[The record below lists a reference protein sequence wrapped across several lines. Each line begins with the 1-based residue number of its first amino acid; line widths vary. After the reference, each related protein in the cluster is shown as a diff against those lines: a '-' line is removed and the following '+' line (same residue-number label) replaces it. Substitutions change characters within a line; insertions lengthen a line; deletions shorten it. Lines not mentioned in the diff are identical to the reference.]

1 MGCNGIIHMNLRE
14 SLLYPPHIAQ
24 TSPHLNPSHFYVGAS
39 ASGVLSNASAPHH
52 HLAERP
58 GILRLP
64 EGTFLLGGK
73 AYSPVTVD
81 SRHPDVMGDFNRGKY
96 VKTVGKGAFQ
106 GCKKLKSVTVGK
118 SVRTIGSKAFYKD
131 GKLKSVAFKGKSVKK
146 VGSKAFKGIS
156 KKAVIKAPKSKKKA
170 YQKRVRK
177 AGAPKSVRVK
187 WRHPGMK
194 RSRAFRS
201 MREALFTVV

>member
-1 MGCNGIIHMNLRE
+1 M
-14 SLLYPPHIAQ
+14 
-24 TSPHLNPSHFYVGAS
+24 
-39 ASGVLSNASAPHH
+39 
-52 HLAERP
+52 
-58 GILRLP
+58 
-64 EGTFLLGGK
+64 
-73 AYSPVTVD
+73 
-81 SRHPDVMGDFNRGKY
+81 
-96 VKTVGKGAFQ
+96 
-106 GCKKLKSVTVGK
+106 
-118 SVRTIGSKAFYKD
+118 RTIGSKAFYKD

-156 KKAVIKAPKSKKKA
+156 KKVVIKAPKSKKKA

-201 MREALFTVV
+201 MREALFGLKVVGLRNPDEPASRNLAVADAQLAVVRVGNSRTFSRR